1 MSRDTVIVIKSVNY
15 GEADKVLTVFGKN
28 TGKFP
33 LFAKGIRKIDS
44 RNRGNMQ
51 TLTTSKVSF
60 YEGKGI
66 PLLTES
72 EFVYAIDTDK
82 MRIENVRRI
91 LFLLNK
97 FLQDYDPYPKLFD
110 SLQNSL
116 RNNLDIRAT
125 NKFRIIFL
133 KEMGFLGDF
142 SSCIKC
148 GTQKD
153 LEYLSN
159 KGFALLCKNC
169 YSKSNGYPLG
179 SDPYASVN
187 LTKRLDEYVKK
198 VVDEI

>member
-15 GEADKVLTVFGKN
+15 GEADKILTVFGKN
-28 TGKFP
+28 TGKFS
-33 LFAKGIRKIDS
+33 LFAKGIRKINS

-51 TLTTSKVSF
+51 TLTTSKISF
-60 YEGKGI
+60 YEGRGI

-72 EFVYAIDTDK
+72 EFVSTLNMDK
-82 MRIENVRRI
+82 LEIENVRRV

-97 FLQDYDPYPKLFD
+97 FLQDYDPYPKLFN

-116 RNNLDIRAT
+116 NNNLDIRAT

-133 KEMGFLGDF
+133 KEMGFLSDF
-142 SSCIKC
+142 SNCEKC
-148 GTQKD
+148 GAQKD

-159 KGFALLCKNC
+159 EGFALICKNC

-179 SDPYASVN
+179 DDPYASMN
-187 LTKRLDEYVKK
+187 LTRRLDEYVKK